1 VSDKKFLS
9 WVGFKGEEDGAD
21 KPNLAAG
28 SAALERIRELESQL
42 NDLRSRRDI
51 TSLSKEEFEILA
63 TETAMSIIRTA
74 QQREAKANS
83 NAERLINESKKQAT
97 SAIDAAEAKAKSTL
111 AQAESRGRKYLEA
124 AESDAAEMLSKAES
138 EAEDLLNA
146 KKREGSQ
153 ITSNA
158 KREAERLVLGATT
171 EVSEYRSWLAG
182 VISEA
187 ERLYRIQTQ
196 SLDAA
201 ENAISQSRSRLE
213 SAFNRLAELQKQVL
227 SAIAADGT
235 PTGDAKLAA
244 RLAQAQSSDASGP
257 TAANQ
262 NKSRGMS
269 TSKPTSTSKKTRKS
283 AASKNKKS
291 SGKSSSVS
299 GKKAKKTAVKN
310 R

>member
-1 VSDKKFLS
+1 MADKNFLS
-9 WVGFKGEEDGAD
+9 WVGFKGEEEGAN

-28 SAALERIRELESQL
+28 SASLDRIRELEAQL

-83 NAERLINESKKQAT
+83 NAERVLNESKKQAT
-97 SAIDAAEAKAKSTL
+97 SALETAEAKAKSTL
-111 AQAESRGRKYLEA
+111 AQAESRGRKYIEA
-124 AESDAAEMLSKAES
+124 AENDAADIVSKAES
-138 EAEDLLNA
+138 EAEDLLNS
-146 KKREGSQ
+146 KKREGNT

-158 KREAERLVLGATT
+158 KREAERLVLTATT
-171 EVSEYRSWLAG
+171 EVSEYRNWLSG

-201 ENAISQSRSRLE
+201 ENAISQSRQRLE

-227 SAIAADGT
+227 AAISPDGT
-235 PTGDAKLAA
+235 PSADQKVSQ
-244 RLAQAQSSDASGP
+244 RIAQANSQNSDNGTKA
-257 TAANQ
+257 
-262 NKSRGMS
+262 
-269 TSKPTSTSKKTRKS
+269 
-283 AASKNKKS
+283 S
-291 SGKSSSVS
+291 SGKSGTGKS
-299 GKKAKKTAVKN
+299 GTKSTKKNPAKKSSAKK
-310 R
+310 RR

>member
-1 VSDKKFLS
+1 VADKNFLS
-9 WVGFKGEEDGAD
+9 WVGFKGEEEGAN

-28 SAALERIRELESQL
+28 SASLDRIRELEAQL

-83 NAERLINESKKQAT
+83 NAERVLNESKKQAT
-97 SAIDAAEAKAKSTL
+97 SALETAEAKAKSTL
-111 AQAESRGRKYLEA
+111 AQAESRGRKYIEA
-124 AESDAAEMLSKAES
+124 AENDASDIVSKAES
-138 EAEDLLNA
+138 EAEDLLNS
-146 KKREGSQ
+146 KKREGNT

-158 KREAERLVLGATT
+158 KREAERLVLTATT
-171 EVSEYRSWLAG
+171 EVSEYRNWLSG

-201 ENAISQSRSRLE
+201 ENAISQSRQRLE

-227 SAIAADGT
+227 AAISPDGT
-235 PTGDAKLAA
+235 PSADQKVSQ
-244 RLAQAQSSDASGP
+244 RIAQATSQNSDSGAKASG
-257 TAANQ
+257 
-262 NKSRGMS
+262 KSQ
-269 TSKPTSTSKKTRKS
+269 KKS
-283 AASKNKKS
+283 AKKKSAKKS
-291 SGKSSSVS
+291 S
-299 GKKAKKTAVKN
+299 AKK
-310 R
+310 RR